1 MKQNIERVREVG
13 SSKKS
18 SGNTGE
24 DKPIGEVLRIAR
36 RQLMTKRILIA
47 IVLILLVTIA
57 AFFAL
62 NGFFDRFVDYLSSLA
77 E

>member
-1 MKQNIERVREVG
+1 MKQNSERVREGG
-13 SSKKS
+13 SSKKTS
-18 SGNTGE
+18 VNTVG

-36 RQLMTKRILIA
+36 RQLMTRRILTA
-47 IVLILLVTIA
+47 IVVILLITIV

-62 NGFFDRFVDYLSSLA
+62 TGFFDRFVDYLSSLA

>member
-13 SSKKS
+13 SSKNT
-18 SGNTGE
+18 SGRPEG
-24 DKPIGEVLRIAR
+24 DKPIGEVLRIAS
-36 RQLMTKRILIA
+36 RQLMARRILIA
-47 IVLILLVTIA
+47 IVVILLITIV

-62 NGFFDRFVDYLSSLA
+62 TGFFDRFVDYLSSLA

>member
-1 MKQNIERVREVG
+1 VNTVG
-13 SSKKS
+13 
-18 SGNTGE
+18 

-36 RQLMTKRILIA
+36 RQLMTRRILTA
-47 IVLILLVTIA
+47 IVVILLITIV

-62 NGFFDRFVDYLSSLA
+62 TGFFDRFVDYLSSLA